1 MQASDELGPLF
12 DREQLDLLRDAIGPD
27 ELLAMLSQLPD
38 AASQSLDAIR
48 TAAAAGHIDEVHRA
62 AHMLKGF
69 SSSLG
74 AARLSSMA
82 REIEL
87 ELNTITAVSD
97 RIPLLV
103 ETIDATV
110 AAMSDAAAGD

>member
-1 MQASDELGPLF
+1 MQTSADLEPLF
-12 DREQLDLLRDAIGPD
+12 DREQLDMLRDVLGPD
-27 ELLAMLSQLPD
+27 ELLAMLLQLPD
-38 AASQSLDAIR
+38 AASQALDAIR
-48 TAAAAGHIDEVHRA
+48 VAIAADDVDEARRL

-74 AARLSSMA
+74 AGRLSTLA

-87 ELNTITAVSD
+87 DLDTVTAISD

-110 AAMSDAAAGD
+110 AALSHAAAGG

>member
-1 MQASDELGPLF
+1 MQASAELEPLF
-12 DREQLDLLRDAIGPD
+12 DREQLDLLRDALGPD
-27 ELLAMLSQLPD
+27 ELLAMLLQLPD
-38 AASQSLDAIR
+38 AASQSVDAIR
-48 TAAAAGHIDEVHRA
+48 IAVAADQVDEAHRA

-74 AARLSSMA
+74 AARLSSLA

-87 ELNTITAVSD
+87 DLDTTRAISE

-103 ETIDATV
+103 ETIDATL
-110 AAMSDAAAGD
+110 AELSRAAAGE

>member
-1 MQASDELGPLF
+1 MQASVALEPLF
-12 DREQLDLLRDAIGPD
+12 DSEQLDLLRDALGSD
-27 ELLAMLSQLPD
+27 ELLEMLLQLPD

-48 TAAAAGHIDEVHRA
+48 IAIAADNVDEAHRA

-74 AARLSSMA
+74 AARLSSLA

-87 ELNTITAVSD
+87 ELDTAAAISD

-103 ETIDATV
+103 ETIDATL
-110 AAMSDAAAGD
+110 AELSRAAAGA

>member
-1 MQASDELGPLF
+1 MQASAEPEPLF
-12 DREQLDLLRDAIGPD
+12 DSEQLDLLRDALGPD
-27 ELLAMLSQLPD
+27 ELLAMLLQLPD

-48 TAAAAGHIDEVHRA
+48 SAVAADNVDEAHRA

-69 SSSLG
+69 SSSFG
-74 AARLSSMA
+74 AARLSSLA

-87 ELNTITAVSD
+87 DTIAAISG

-103 ETIDATV
+103 ETIDATL
-110 AAMSDAAAGD
+110 AELSRAAAGG

>member
-1 MQASDELGPLF
+1 MQASAELEPLF
-12 DREQLDLLRDAIGPD
+12 DSEQLDLLRDALGPD
-27 ELLAMLSQLPD
+27 ELLAMLLQLPD
-38 AASQSLDAIR
+38 AASQSVDAIR
-48 TAAAAGHIDEVHRA
+48 IAVAADQVDQAHRA

-74 AARLSSMA
+74 ATRLSSLA

-87 ELNTITAVSD
+87 ELDTAQAISD

-103 ETIDATV
+103 ETIEATL
-110 AAMSDAAAGD
+110 AELSRAAAGE